1 MVNWLRKF
9 LVCLGKAHDANAGA
23 RAEDYPENIWS
34 EDLVRHSSGECSMA
48 MVRGNRHV
56 EDRCHVVVTPAGT
69 FFGVYDGH
77 GGSAASQFV
86 LDHLHTNFTR
96 ILQEAGGVMSDEVL
110 RSAFSETENE
120 FIELIRKQFSLM
132 PAVAAIGSCVLVGVL
147 WGKDLYVANLGDCR
161 AVMGGLME
169 GQIWRERAM
178 TVDHNARSSDIRK
191 ELQEAHPD
199 VPDVVLKRGVWRV
212 KGNLQVTRSIG
223 DAYLKFPEFSLN
235 TISRY
240 KIKKPI
246 VRPVVRADPEITR
259 TRLHKDDR
267 FIVFAT
273 DGLWDELSN
282 TAVDLIVR
290 GEPRLGIA
298 RTLIRRAL
306 ELAATKNKMTYEQ
319 LKRLNEGQR
328 ERREIHDDM
337 TVIVVFLD
345 QAAPREE
352 PVVSYTLGSDPGAGP
367 SSNPGAGPSSS
378 SNAGASS
385 SSNAGPSSNPG
396 AGASSSSNAGASSSS
411 NAGASSSSN
420 AGPSSSSNAGAS
432 SNPGAGPSSSSNA
445 GASSSS
451 NAGASSSSNAVQAV
465 RGIYRAEQLVHR
477 AEQLVH
483 WKPEAWI
490 GVQCFKSSIINLQ
503 LHGLELTGNLGY
515 QLSNLK
521 TLKHMFMQRNQ
532 LTGSVFFLS
541 NLSLTDLNIEDN
553 HFSDVIPE
561 NFQAIT
567 ALRIGGVALVASFL
581 AIALVVQKH
590 RSRGKTLGSL
600 ESSENSVRSLPI
612 GTVQE
617 LQTTTNSL
625 GEENFLCE
633 GSLGS
638 VYRAEFLD
646 AEQSL
651 TRWASSKPHDS
662 TSLGQMVDPAAI
674 IRTISSKSA
683 SRFADII
690 SPCIQPEQEFK
701 PTMSEVAESLM
712 QKLIAPDGPEVA
724 DSFDRSLRSTNT
736 RFCGSPTLSC
746 YSV

>member
-9 LVCLGKAHDANAGA
+9 LVCLGKAHDANAGT

-48 MVRGNRHV
+48 MVRGNKHV

-110 RSAFSETENE
+110 RNAFSETENE

-132 PAVAAIGSCVLVGVL
+132 PAIAAIGSCVLVGVL
-147 WGKDLYVANLGDCR
+147 WGKDLYLANLGDCR

-246 VRPVVRADPEITR
+246 VRPVVRADPEITK
-259 TRLHKDDR
+259 TVLHKDDR

-290 GEPRLGIA
+290 GEPRPGIA

-306 ELAATKNKMTYEQ
+306 EVAATKNKMTYEQ
-319 LKRLNEGQR
+319 LKRLDEGQR
-328 ERREIHDDM
+328 DRRPIHDDM
-337 TVIVVFLD
+337 TVIVVFFD
-345 QAAPREE
+345 QAAPGEE
-352 PVVSYTLGSDPGAGP
+352 PMVSYTLGNDPGAGP
-367 SSNPGAGPSSS
+367 
-378 SNAGASS
+378 
-385 SSNAGPSSNPG
+385 
-396 AGASSSSNAGASSSS
+396 
-411 NAGASSSSN
+411 
-420 AGPSSSSNAGAS
+420 
-432 SNPGAGPSSSSNA
+432 
-445 GASSSS
+445 SSSS

-465 RGIYRAEQLVHR
+465 RGIYR

-561 NFQAIT
+561 NFQAIA

-617 LQTTTNSL
+617 LQITTNSL

-646 AEQSL
+646 AYQLL

-690 SPCIQPEQEFK
+690 SPCIQPKQEFK
-701 PTMSEVAESLM
+701 PTMPEVAESLM
-712 QKLIAPDGPEVA
+712 QKPIAPDGPEVA

>member
-1 MVNWLRKF
+1 MFRTLFLREAF
-9 LVCLGKAHDANAGA
+9 
-23 RAEDYPENIWS
+23 
-34 EDLVRHSSGECSMA
+34 
-48 MVRGNRHV
+48 
-56 EDRCHVVVTPAGT
+56 
-69 FFGVYDGH
+69 
-77 GGSAASQFV
+77 GGSRA
-86 LDHLHTNFTR
+86 NFR
-96 ILQEAGGVMSDEVL
+96 Y
-110 RSAFSETENE
+110 
-120 FIELIRKQFSLM
+120 
-132 PAVAAIGSCVLVGVL
+132 P
-147 WGKDLYVANLGDCR
+147 
-161 AVMGGLME
+161 
-169 GQIWRERAM
+169 
-178 TVDHNARSSDIRK
+178 
-191 ELQEAHPD
+191 
-199 VPDVVLKRGVWRV
+199 
-212 KGNLQVTRSIG
+212 
-223 DAYLKFPEFSLN
+223 
-235 TISRY
+235 RY
-240 KIKKPI
+240 KLNKPI

-259 TRLHKDDR
+259 TVLHTDDK

-282 TAVDLIVR
+282 TAVVHIVS

-298 RTLIRRAL
+298 KTLIRRAL
-306 ELAATKNKMTYEQ
+306 EKAATRNKMTYEQ
-319 LKRLNEGQR
+319 LKRLNEDQR
-328 ERREIHDDM
+328 ERRTIHDDM
-337 TVIVVFLD
+337 TVIVVFFD
-345 QAAPREE
+345 QAAPSEE
-352 PVVSYTLGSDPGAGP
+352 PVVSYTLGNAGP

-378 SNAGASS
+378 SNA
-385 SSNAGPSSNPG
+385 
-396 AGASSSSNAGASSSS
+396 
-411 NAGASSSSN
+411 
-420 AGPSSSSNAGAS
+420 
-432 SNPGAGPSSSSNA
+432 
-445 GASSSS
+445 
-451 NAGASSSSNAVQAV
+451 VQAV
-465 RGIYRAEQLVHR
+465 RGIYR

-521 TLKHMFMQRNQ
+521 TLKHMDLSFNNFTRDLPTSFRSLTN
-532 LTGSVFFLS
+532 LTGLVIIFRFFLS

-553 HFSDVIPE
+553 RFSDVIPE
-561 NFQAIT
+561 NFQAIAT
-567 ALRIGGVALVASFL
+567 ALRIGGVALVASFS

-600 ESSENSVRSLPI
+600 ESSENSMRSLPI

-617 LQTTTNSL
+617 LQITTNSF
-625 GEENFLCE
+625 GEENTLCE

-651 TRWASSKPHDS
+651 TRWASSKLHDS
-662 TSLGQMVDPAAI
+662 TSLGQMVDPAI

-690 SPCIQPEQEFK
+690 SPCIQPEQEFR

-712 QKLIAPDGPEVA
+712 LLPQKPIAPDGPEA

>member
-9 LVCLGKAHDANAGA
+9 LVCLGKAHDANAGT

-48 MVRGNRHV
+48 MVRGNKHV

-110 RSAFSETENE
+110 RNAFSETENE

-132 PAVAAIGSCVLVGVL
+132 PAIAAIGSCVLVGVL
-147 WGKDLYVANLGDCR
+147 WGKDLYLANLGDCR

-246 VRPVVRADPEITR
+246 VRPVVRADPEITK
-259 TRLHKDDR
+259 TVLHKDDR

-290 GEPRLGIA
+290 GEPRPGIA

-306 ELAATKNKMTYEQ
+306 EVAATKNKMTYEQ
-319 LKRLNEGQR
+319 LKRLDEGQR
-328 ERREIHDDM
+328 DRRPIHDDM
-337 TVIVVFLD
+337 TVIVVFFD
-345 QAAPREE
+345 QAAPGEE
-352 PVVSYTLGSDPGAGP
+352 PMVSYTLGNAGP
-367 SSNPGAGPSSS
+367 SSNPGAGPSSSSTGASSSSNAGPSSNPGAGASSS

-420 AGPSSSSNAGAS
+420 AGPSS
-432 SNPGAGPSSSSNA
+432 NPGAGP
-445 GASSSS
+445 SSSS

-465 RGIYRAEQLVHR
+465 RGIYR

-561 NFQAIT
+561 NFQAIA

-617 LQTTTNSL
+617 LQITTNSL

-646 AEQSL
+646 AYQLL

-690 SPCIQPEQEFK
+690 SPCIQPKQEFK
-701 PTMSEVAESLM
+701 PTMPEVAESLM
-712 QKLIAPDGPEVA
+712 QKPIAPDGPEVA